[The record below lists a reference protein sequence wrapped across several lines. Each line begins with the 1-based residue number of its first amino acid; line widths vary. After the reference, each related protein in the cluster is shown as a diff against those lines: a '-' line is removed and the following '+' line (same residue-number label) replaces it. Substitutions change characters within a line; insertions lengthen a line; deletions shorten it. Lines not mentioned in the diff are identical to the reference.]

1 MNVDKTS
8 ARPLQPIQAQE
19 ISIDTHGLNF
29 LCIVGRHINGGF
41 VAIPNWSIAAELARG
56 EQGYNKAQIE
66 TALKYSKYAAMW
78 ADEQTQAEIAA
89 DLAEILT
96 PKI

>member
-1 MNVDKTS
+1 MNVDETS
-8 ARPLQPIQAQE
+8 AKSLQPIQAQE
-19 ISIDTHGLNF
+19 ISIDTHGL
-29 LCIVGRHINGGF
+29 NGGF

-56 EQGYNKAQIE
+56 EQGYNRTQIE

-78 ADEQTQAEIAA
+78 ADEQAQAEIAA
-89 DLAEILT
+89 DLAAILT

>member
-1 MNVDKTS
+1 MKE
-8 ARPLQPIQAQE
+8 LQEIQAKE

-29 LCIVGRHINGGF
+29 LCIIGTHINGGF

-66 TALKYSKYAAMW
+66 TALNNSKYAALW
-78 ADEQTQAEIAA
+78 TDEQAQAEIAEE
-89 DLAEILT
+89 LAGALTAIL
-96 PKI
+96 

>member
-1 MNVDKTS
+1 MKE
-8 ARPLQPIQAQE
+8 LQEIQARE

-29 LCIVGRHINGGF
+29 LCIIGTHINGGF

-66 TALKYSKYAAMW
+66 TALNNSKYAALW
-78 ADEQTQAEIAA
+78 TDEHAQAEIAEE
-89 DLAEILT
+89 LARALT
-96 PKI
+96 ASL